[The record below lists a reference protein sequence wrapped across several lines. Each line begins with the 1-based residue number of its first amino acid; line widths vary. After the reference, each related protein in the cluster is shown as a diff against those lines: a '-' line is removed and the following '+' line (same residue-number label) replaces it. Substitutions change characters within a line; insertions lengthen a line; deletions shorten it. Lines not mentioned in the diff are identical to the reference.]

1 MHTRDRHI
9 RVLPIFFQ
17 ECGHDDI
24 YPVIKL
30 PDLQHAGAALDFQRA
45 DRQLQCKITQPVEIT
60 VNRMFQQVANRLS
73 AAHSDRSAQPLTNRM
88 VDKIE
93 ERRPRAFDKD
103 ILFSQYHR
111 RKIK

>member
-1 MHTRDRHI
+1 
-9 RVLPIFFQ
+9 
-17 ECGHDDI
+17 
-24 YPVIKL
+24 
-30 PDLQHAGAALDFQRA
+30 
-45 DRQLQCKITQPVEIT
+45 
-60 VNRMFQQVANRLS
+60 MFQQVANRLS